1 MATKKI
7 SDLTLR
13 SDFDETCL
21 IPVDDATQ
29 SWRVTGAQIQSFLAP
44 TAPTVQKFT
53 SGSGTYT
60 TPAGVLYI
68 RVRAVGGGGGGQGS
82 GTSAG
87 GAGGT
92 GGNTTFGTALIV
104 ANGAAGQVGGSA
116 SLGTGPV
123 GVAYTGGSASGTQH
137 YQNTS
142 GLSTG
147 ACGASSPFGGQ
158 GKGSYSSNVG
168 GDGIANTGSGGGGS
182 GCNAASGMVYGGAG
196 GGAGGYVDAII
207 TSPSATYSYAVGA
220 AGTAGAAGTS
230 GVAGGAG
237 GSGVIVVEEF
247 YQ

>member
-21 IPVDDATQ
+21 LPVDDATQ

-60 TPAGVLYI
+60 TPTGVLYI

-82 GTSAG
+82 SNNGGG

-104 ANGAAGQVGGSA
+104 ANGAAGQFGGSA

-123 GVAYTGGSASGTQH
+123 GVAYKGSGG
-137 YQNTS
+137 
-142 GLSTG
+142 G
-147 ACGASSPFGGQ
+147 ANYRDNNANGVIGAPGGASSPFGGAGQ
-158 GKGSYSSNVG
+158 GNQGSADTNS
-168 GDGIANTGSGGGGS
+168 GSGGGGAHFN
-182 GCNAASGMVYGGAG
+182 GPAGDCYGGAS

-207 TSPSATYSYAVGA
+207 NNPSASYSYAVGA
-220 AGTAGAAGTS
+220 AGAGGTAGTNGA
-230 GVAGGAG
+230 AGGAG